1 KFNLLNMENFVI
13 ISACLFLSLFSIFI
27 AFYFF
32 QKIKNNQV
40 TIIEQLNQSLVPE
53 IRGLINSE
61 IKNFREENSFNLR
74 QNREELGN
82 SLKNISEGLSNT
94 LNFNREEINN
104 SYRNTAESLSNSLN
118 NNQERINILTT
129 RLTDQLDKVKE
140 LIQNRLDFI
149 QQENAKKL
157 DEMQK
162 IVDEKL
168 QKTLEDR
175 LAKSFNLVSERL
187 EIVHK
192 GLGEMQTLAIGV
204 GDLKKVLS
212 NVKPR
217 GILGEIQLYSL
228 LDAVLSPDQ
237 YVKDFSP
244 VENSLAVVEY
254 AIKLPGKND
263 EGVPVYLPVDSKF
276 PLESYNRVLCAYEAS
291 NIEEAKIAMKAME
304 NDIKNFAKDI
314 SKKYI
319 NPPITTD
326 FAILFLPTE
335 GLYSEV
341 ARNSYL
347 IEELQK
353 NYKIIIAG
361 PTTLG
366 ALLNSLQM
374 GFKTLAIQKRSG
386 EIWKVLGEVKSEFTK
401 FSDLLNKAK
410 QKINQAGKE
419 LDVLIGTRTNA
430 INRRLQ
436 KLTAVGELENKDINL
451 EEELA
456 NHLEVEKEAA

>member
-1 KFNLLNMENFVI
+1 MENFVI

-32 QKIKNNQV
+32 QKIKNNQT

-53 IRGLINSE
+53 IRNLINSE

-74 QNREELGN
+74 QNREELSN

-104 SYRNTAESLSNSLN
+104 SYRNTSESLNNSLN

-140 LIQNRLDFI
+140 VIQNRLDFI
-149 QQENAKKL
+149 QQENSKKL

-175 LAKSFNLVSERL
+175 LSQSFKLVSERL
-187 EIVHK
+187 EVVHK
-192 GLGEMQTLAIGV
+192 GLGEMQNLAVGV

-237 YVKDFSP
+237 YVKDFCP
-244 VENSLAVVEY
+244 IENSASVVEY
-254 AIKLPGKND
+254 AIKLPGKNED
-263 EGVPVYLPVDSKF
+263 GIPVYLPVDSKF

-304 NDIKNFAKDI
+304 VDIKNFAKDI

-319 NPPITTD
+319 NPPVTTD

-347 IEELQK
+347 IEQLQK
-353 NYKIIIAG
+353 EYKIIIAG

-386 EIWKVLGEVKSEFTK
+386 EIWKILGEVKKEFSNFSELLKKARHRITK
-401 FSDLLNKAK
+401 AGEDL
-410 QKINQAGKE
+410 
-419 LDVLIGTRTNA
+419 DSLIGTRTNA
-430 INRRLQ
+430 INRRLER
-436 KLTAVGELENKDINL
+436 LSSVGELENVENINL
-451 EEELA
+451 QEEVLTS
-456 NHLEVEKEAA
+456 LEVEKQAA